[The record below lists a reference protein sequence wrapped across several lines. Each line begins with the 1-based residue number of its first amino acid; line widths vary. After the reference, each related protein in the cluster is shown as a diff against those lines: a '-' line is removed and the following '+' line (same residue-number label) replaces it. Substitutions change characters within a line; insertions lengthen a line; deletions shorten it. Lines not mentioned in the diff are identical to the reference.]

1 MSSSRFASGN
11 RVPRISV
18 LLADD
23 HEVLRT
29 GLRML
34 LGEQG
39 DMSVVGEAADGR
51 TAVEMTKA
59 LRPDVV
65 VLDLAMPLLN
75 GFEATRQIHQAAPAT
90 RILVLSARDDDDCVA
105 RVMAVGAGGYVI
117 KKNSFTTIAT
127 AIRAASNG
135 VTFIDPLVARRLR
148 VPSGAPCAHGGP
160 PPVDLPRLSSREAEV
175 LQLIAESKCN
185 KECAVELGISVKT
198 VEKHRQHVME
208 KLDIHDVAGLT
219 RYAIAA
225 RIIESSD
232 RILAS

>member
-1 MSSSRFASGN
+1 MISSRFASGN

-23 HEVLRT
+23 HEVLRA

-34 LGEQG
+34 LREQS

-65 VLDLAMPLLN
+65 VMDLSMPLLN
-75 GFEATRQIHQAAPAT
+75 GFEATRQIHQTAPAT
-90 RILVLSARDDDDCVA
+90 RVLILSGRENDDCVA
-105 RVMAVGAGGYVI
+105 RVLAAGAGGYVI

-135 VTFIDPLVARRLR
+135 VVFIDPLVARRLR
-148 VPSGAPCAHGGP
+148 VPPGAQRARGGP
-160 PPVDLPRLSSREAEV
+160 PPFEVPQLTSRQAEV
-175 LQLIAESKCN
+175 LQLIAEGKCN
-185 KECAVELGISVKT
+185 KECAVELGISIKT
-198 VEKHRQHVME
+198 VEKHRQHVMAN
-208 KLDIHDVAGLT
+208 LDIHDVAGLT
-219 RYAIAA
+219 RYAIGA
-225 RIIESSD
+225 RIIENPDPS
-232 RILAS
+232 LAS